1 MTLLARDEQIGNM
14 EVEEEEEE
22 EEEEEVQEEEVQEE
36 RERDSSFFFAMMIKR
51 NKVLK
56 YGARVGKR
64 DERGLTN
71 EATT

>member
-22 EEEEEVQEEEVQEE
+22 EVQEVQEEEVQEE
-36 RERDSSFFFAMMIKR
+36 RERDSFFFAMMIKR

>member
-22 EEEEEVQEEEVQEE
+22 EVQEVQEEEVQEE